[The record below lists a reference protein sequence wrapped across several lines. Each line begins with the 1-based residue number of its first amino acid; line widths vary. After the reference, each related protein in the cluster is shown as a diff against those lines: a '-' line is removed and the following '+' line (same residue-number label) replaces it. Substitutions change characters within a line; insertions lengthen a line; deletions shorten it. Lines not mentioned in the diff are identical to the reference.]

1 MGFFGVSSRRLRM
14 TGGDGARRAS
24 VERVPHI
31 KLEMSKRD
39 QRDVPA
45 LRISHLI
52 VLEAWTLSALNKP

>member
-1 MGFFGVSSRRLRM
+1 M